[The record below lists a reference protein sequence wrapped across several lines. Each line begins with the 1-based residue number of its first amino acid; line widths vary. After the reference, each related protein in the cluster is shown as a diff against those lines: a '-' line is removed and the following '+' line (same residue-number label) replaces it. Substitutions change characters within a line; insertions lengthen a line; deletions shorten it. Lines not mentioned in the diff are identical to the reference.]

1 MKAAKV
7 KHLNSWIYCCLVVW
21 SVSAQAQ
28 TKKGPSSYEI
38 LYDEPYAINKLFV
51 HFQPLIADIFL
62 TNPTV
67 SFGAKANY
75 LPGKKV
81 QFEFNIRTAYGSRF
95 DVVRDLAETNNTTD
109 NASVPFRWA
118 QFGGTYH
125 IRDRER
131 DGNAKIVPYTRR
143 TKAYSFENY
152 NYFDVPCL
160 VREIWGARGGVY
172 DYQTTIDVSNTLI
185 RQGVEL
191 RNQFDQPLTLTTR
204 ERVYSTM
211 RVTGVY
217 MGASYTTIRNVVVK
231 PEGGSGVA
239 YKNSGSDQILTT
251 YLDIMAAPRI
261 AIEDVRD
268 GILVYSTDPLKRNA
282 LGWRLGLDVMH
293 NRSLH
298 WSFGLEV
305 GSHTGLNR
313 RGGFFSAKVAFPVF
327 ALTIDKKLNK

>member
-1 MKAAKV
+1 MKVTAV
-7 KHLNSWIYCCLVVW
+7 KFLYLLEYTIMLVWCVP
-21 SVSAQAQ
+21 SLGQS
-28 TKKGPSSYEI
+28 KKGPSSYEI

-51 HFQPLIADIFL
+51 HFQPVIADIFL

-67 SFGAKANY
+67 SFGAEANY

-81 QFEFNIRTAYGSRF
+81 NFEFNIRTAYGARF
-95 DVVRDLAETNNTTD
+95 DIVRDLAETNNTTD
-109 NASVPFRWA
+109 NSTVPFRWM
-118 QFGGTYH
+118 QLGGTYH
-125 IRDRER
+125 IKDRER

-160 VREIWGARGGVY
+160 VREIWGARGGIY

-185 RQGVEL
+185 RQGVQL
-191 RNQFDQPLTLTTR
+191 RNQFDEPLTLTTR

-217 MGASYTTIRNVVVK
+217 AGASYTTIRNVVVK

-251 YLDIMAAPRI
+251 YFDVMAAPRI
-261 AIEDVRD
+261 TVEDIRD
-268 GILVYSTDPLKRNA
+268 GILVYNIDPLQLNR

-298 WSFGLEV
+298 WSFGLEI
-305 GSHTGLNR
+305 GSHTGLQQ